1 MESLIVAFGSNDGI
15 RFTDRHFGD
24 SNKFY
29 IYEINEH
36 KVNFIKQIVNN
47 SEEEKIHADPKKAGS
62 IAKILKNEKVNVV
75 VSKHFGANILKI
87 KKNFVCILAN
97 CDNIDTTIENI
108 KSNNKFINNIYLD
121 GEDRGYIV
129 EKNDLSLNY
138 VKK

>member
-1 MESLIVAFGSNDGI
+1 MESLIVAFGSDDGI

-24 SNKFY
+24 SNKFC

-36 KVNFIKQIVNN
+36 KVNK

-62 IAKILKNEKVNVV
+62 IAHLLKSQKVNVV

-87 KKNFVCILAN
+87 KKKFVCILAN
-97 CDNIDTTIENI
+97 CDNIETTIENI

>member
-1 MESLIVAFGSNDGI
+1 MGNMTVAFGSDDGI

-29 IYEINEH
+29 IYEIEKN

-47 SEEEKIHADPKKAGS
+47 SEEEEIHADPKKAGS
-62 IAKILKNEKVNVV
+62 IAKILKSEKVNVV

-87 KKNFVCILAN
+87 KKKFVCILAN
-97 CDNIDTTIENI
+97 CDNIEKTIENI
-108 KSNNKFINNIYLD
+108 KNNIKFINDIFLE